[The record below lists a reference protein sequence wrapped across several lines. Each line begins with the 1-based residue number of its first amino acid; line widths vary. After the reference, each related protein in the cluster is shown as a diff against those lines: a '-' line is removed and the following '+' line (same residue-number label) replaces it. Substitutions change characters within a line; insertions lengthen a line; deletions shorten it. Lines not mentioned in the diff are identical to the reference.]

1 MIRNA
6 PRRIGMTLIELL
18 VVMAIIAILFGLSMV
33 AVAKVRHAAS
43 FLEGQNS
50 LRQIGVAIHN
60 YAQANSGKLPLNNS
74 NADRMQQ
81 FMATK
86 HDPYQSLTDFFR
98 TAHAEI
104 LPYVEEGN
112 LYTRVFISRKG
123 TPHSVGPGGGRTIA
137 VFVNPL
143 DPSSSPA
150 SGKYDYTCS
159 YVNNAQVFSVRSKI
173 SKIGDGLSNTIFF
186 TEHYRV
192 CGGTTF
198 DLFATYNSDRGSTN
212 QPGGIGSAPT
222 FADYGYSRFHASSGP
237 PKSDYYPI
245 TAGNPPRSAAADNV
259 TFQVRP
265 SIGECDPR
273 QPNAASSRG
282 LQILMG
288 DGSVRTVDPGVS
300 PFIFWAAVT
309 PNRAEI
315 DMPDF

>member
-1 MIRNA
+1 MYRNA
-6 PRRIGMTLIELL
+6 PRRIGLTLIELL
-18 VVMAIIAILFGLSMV
+18 VVIAIIAILIGILVVSV
-33 AVAKVRHAAS
+33 ARVREAAG
-43 FLEGQNS
+43 FLEGQNC

-81 FMATK
+81 FIATK
-86 HDPYQSLTDFFR
+86 RDPYQSGTDFIR

-104 LPYVEEGN
+104 LPHVDQGN
-112 LYTRVFISRKG
+112 LYNRVFISRKG
-123 TPHSVGPGGGRTIA
+123 TPDVVGPSSGRTIG

-143 DPSSSPA
+143 DPSSSLA
-150 SGKYDYTCS
+150 SGNYDFMCS
-159 YVNNAQVFSVRSKI
+159 YVNNAQVFSVRTKI
-173 SKIGDGLSNTIFF
+173 SKIADGLSNTIFF

-192 CGGTTF
+192 CGGTAF
-198 DLFATYNSDRGSTN
+198 EIFATYNSDRGSTN
-212 QPGGIGSAPT
+212 QPGGIATAPT
-222 FADYGYSRFHASSGP
+222 FADYGYSRLHGSSGP

-245 TAGNPPRSAAADNV
+245 TAGNPPRSAAGNNV

-265 SIGECDPR
+265 SIRDCDPR

-282 LQILMG
+282 LQVLMG
-288 DGSVRTVDPGVS
+288 DGSVRTVHPSVS